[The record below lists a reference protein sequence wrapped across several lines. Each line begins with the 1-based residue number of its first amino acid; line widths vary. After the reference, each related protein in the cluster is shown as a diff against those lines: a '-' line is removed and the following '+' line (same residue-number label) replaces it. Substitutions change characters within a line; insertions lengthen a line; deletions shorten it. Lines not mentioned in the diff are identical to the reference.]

1 MQAFRTFV
9 EAAAR
14 FARDGV
20 AARLPDGVAAT
31 AQASPVRLAVFHQM
45 VGATDEA
52 LAVLEQAHRERHPHL
67 TALATRPELIPLS
80 ESRRFQ
86 TILADLG
93 LASR

>member
-1 MQAFRTFV
+1 MSAARTFV

-14 FARDGV
+14 FAQDGV

-31 AQASPVRLAVFHQM
+31 ARASPVHLAVFHQM

-67 TALATRPELIPLS
+67 TALTVRPELIPLS
-80 ESRRFQ
+80 ESPRCRA
-86 TILADLG
+86 ILADLG
-93 LASR
+93 LPSR